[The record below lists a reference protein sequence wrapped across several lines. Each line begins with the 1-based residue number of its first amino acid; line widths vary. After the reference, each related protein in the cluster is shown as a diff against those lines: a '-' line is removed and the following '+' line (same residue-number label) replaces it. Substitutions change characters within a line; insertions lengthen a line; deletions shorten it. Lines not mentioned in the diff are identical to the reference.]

1 MKEMSGKKADFN
13 DFRFDGLNW
22 RQSSNEYLTM
32 ERVSEDENKIVVK
45 VAPEHL
51 MRTKYGYA
59 LILDYSHV
67 VFLKSWQVSDN
78 YYGTE
83 VMLTRDFFN
92 VKEWGEHEAFC
103 DEPENLTYDNWLK
116 VAKEQNAVDE
126 DGFKINRVTWRIK
139 DK

>member
-92 VKEWGEHEAFC
+92 VKEWGEHEAFG

>member
-1 MKEMSGKKADFN
+1 MSGKKADFN

-67 VFLKSWQVSDN
+67 VFLRSWQVSDN

-92 VKEWGEHEAFC
+92 VKEWGEHEDFD